1 MELKQRYIRDSG
13 YDLEDDFTDALL
25 EVNPLLAYKIGR
37 YIEDNVVEMPN
48 NNLCCHVLGG
58 IVIFDG
64 EPVAFALEMIKQNG
78 MVPSLSNLIF
88 ITVDEYLDL
97 INLNYY
103 IKSNETRR
111 NTVANNKRSILAA

>member
-13 YDLEDDFTDALL
+13 YDLEDDFTDTLL

-48 NNLCCHVLGG
+48 NNLCSHVLGG

-64 EPVAFALEMIKQNG
+64 EPVPFALEMIKQNG

-88 ITVDEYLDL
+88 ITIDEYLDL

-103 IKSNETRR
+103 IKSNETSR
-111 NTVANNKRSILAA
+111 NTIANNKRSILAA